1 MNFFKLSLVTVSLLL
16 VGCGS
21 DSKSDDNSGTK
32 VTTIEEAETNMKSM
46 GAVGNVGGAIG
57 KIKSNNSKMQ
67 KLSKSENHPCAKSGN
82 MSWDFSEDGT
92 TTKITMNKC
101 TENDFYMDGSM
112 SINEQDSGYFK
123 MEMNN
128 LTIKSN
134 GEDISSKHFIMEGN
148 DNEYWS
154 KIDGDMS
161 LVSKCF
167 SGTFDFKT
175 LEKMYETQDGSDA
188 VEKGKIELNGAT
200 YDFNYPNVTIKAGSE
215 SKTMLQSELDKE
227 MESATTCDES

>member
-21 DSKSDDNSGTK
+21 DSKNDNNSGNK
-32 VTTIEEAETNMKSM
+32 ATTIEEAETNIKSM
-46 GAVGNVGGAIG
+46 GAIGNVGTTINHVNN
-57 KIKSNNSKMQ
+57 NNSKMQ
-67 KLSKSENHPCAKSGN
+67 KLSKAEKQSCSQGGDT
-82 MSWDFSEDGT
+82 SWDVSEDNT
-92 TTKITMNKC
+92 IIKITMNKC
-101 TENDFYMDGSM
+101 KEPSFYIDGSM
-112 SINEQDSGYFK
+112 SINEQDNGYFK

-128 LTIKSN
+128 LTMKSD
-134 GEDISSKHFIMEGN
+134 GENTYSKHFIIEGN
-148 DNEYWS
+148 DNEYWTTMN
-154 KIDGDMS
+154 GDMS

-167 SGTFDFKT
+167 SGNFNFKT

-215 SKTMLQSELDKE
+215 SKTMLQSELNEE
-227 MESATTCDES
+227 MESATTCEE